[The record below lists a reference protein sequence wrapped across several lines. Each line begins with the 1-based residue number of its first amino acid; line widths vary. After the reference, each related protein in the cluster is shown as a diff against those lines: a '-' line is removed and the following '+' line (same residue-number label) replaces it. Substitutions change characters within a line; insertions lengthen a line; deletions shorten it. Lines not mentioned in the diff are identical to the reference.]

1 MVEEVLARLEIVV
14 VLVTKKTEPNRPRD
28 KRRAIDKKVGILTKL
43 VYQVYKVFL
52 IQPSSS
58 IFPLE
63 NEVCD
68 AGSNTFQNY
77 DFGLEIQESTWSKG
91 DLEGLN

>member
-43 VYQVYKVFL
+43 VYQVLSYKVF
-52 IQPSSS
+52 
-58 IFPLE
+58 
-63 NEVCD
+63 
-68 AGSNTFQNY
+68 
-77 DFGLEIQESTWSKG
+77 
-91 DLEGLN
+91 

>member
-1 MVEEVLARLEIVV
+1 MESKGKMLDFSLSVLSWLGAGWS
-14 VLVTKKTEPNRPRD
+14 VLIPRD
-28 KRRAIDKKVGILTKL
+28 WSWWIWSGVNIL
-43 VYQVYKVFL
+43 VYKVYQVFL

-58 IFPLE
+58 IFPLA

-77 DFGLEIQESTWSKG
+77 DFGLI
-91 DLEGLN
+91 NY

>member
-1 MVEEVLARLEIVV
+1 VVEEVLARLEIVV

-77 DFGLEIQESTWSKG
+77 DFGLTGTES
-91 DLEGLN
+91 LPC